1 MKKLLYIDTFSSNH
15 IHEMFD
21 ASSLLMFAQLY
32 DSIDYYG
39 NGNSLSNVEH
49 ILGRMPDNV
58 AAHKINLV
66 NIYKPIHKLRRFIK
80 QIQATILNV
89 WFIITAKHDV
99 DIVIN
104 YMTAISLY
112 PINWI
117 TALTGKK
124 VLIVCH
130 SDIQELTGKNKV
142 SWIFRK
148 SITLL
153 SKNCV
158 NIAKG
163 LWFAVLGESIYNN
176 VVPLISEQVKEK
188 LVSFDHTAIF
198 DKIPRIKKGQID
210 EKLILGYVGGFRTS
224 KGADVF
230 LDIAKQF
237 KHNPNIE
244 FRMIGHTSGKNEQL
258 RDAGIVIPDGVG
270 DFFISREKM
279 YELICQLDYVLYCFP
294 PEGYRFTASGTVFDA
309 IDCERPIL
317 AIRNDY
323 FEGMFKAYGAFGY
336 LEDDAE
342 RLISRIRLMINNKDS
357 DMWNL
362 KNVKEQLRPE
372 SAAKRFSTSPWFKN

>member
-1 MKKLLYIDTFSSNH
+1 MKKLLYIDTYSFNH

-32 DSIDYYG
+32 DSIKYYG
-39 NGNSLSNVEH
+39 NGDSLANVEH
-49 ILGRMPDNV
+49 MLGKMPNNV
-58 AAHKINLV
+58 TAHKINLV

-89 WFIITAKHDV
+89 WFIATAERDV

-117 TALTGKK
+117 TSLTGKK

-130 SDIQELTGKNKV
+130 SDIQEVTGKNKV
-142 SWIFRK
+142 SWLFRK

-153 SKNCV
+153 NRRNV
-158 NIAKG
+158 NIANG

-176 VVPLISEQVKEK
+176 VLPLISEQVKNK

-198 DKIPRIKKGQID
+198 DKIPKRKKGRTD
-210 EKLILGYVGGFRTS
+210 RKLKLGYVGGFRTS

-230 LDIAKQF
+230 LAIARHF
-237 KHNPNIE
+237 KHNPNVE
-244 FRMIGHTSGKNEQL
+244 FRMIGHTSGKSEQL
-258 RDAGIVIPDGVG
+258 RDAGIIIPDGVG
-270 DFFISREKM
+270 DFFIDREKM

-336 LEDDAE
+336 LEGDTE
-342 RLISRIRLMINNKDS
+342 RLITRIRLMIENKDS

-372 SAAKRFSTSPWFKN
+372 SAAKRFSTSRWFQN